1 MYFTLYNFFF
11 FTIIRPIGEWIIH
24 YLLHKMNQNHI
35 EHHKYIYTTN
45 DFSYFY
51 NIKREIYLLPI
62 CVVLYILNFT
72 NLFISL
78 FYYLVINTM
87 VHINPTL
94 IPVLFNHHMIHYK
107 TIDVNY
113 GVTTRWVDILFGTYK
128 SECR

>member
-24 YLLHKMNQNHI
+24 YLLHKMSRIHI
-35 EHHKYIYTTN
+35 EHHKYIHKTN

-51 NIKREIYLLPI
+51 NIKRDIYLLPI
-62 CVVLYILNFT
+62 CAVLYILDFT

-78 FYYLVINTM
+78 FYYLVINTI
-87 VHINPTL
+87 VHINPIL

-107 TIDVNY
+107 SMDVNY

-128 SECR
+128 SECH